1 MFKVFL
7 VSPIVNLLQPAVSE
21 NILKTHGM
29 AERDLEESKMI
40 LEFSDNGF
48 FLTDRYFSGL
58 FSHYLQEQ
66 LEIK

>member
-1 MFKVFL
+1 
-7 VSPIVNLLQPAVSE
+7 
-21 NILKTHGM
+21 M

>member
-1 MFKVFL
+1 
-7 VSPIVNLLQPAVSE
+7 
-21 NILKTHGM
+21 M

-66 LEIK
+66 LEIKQNIHVYTKIIAEK